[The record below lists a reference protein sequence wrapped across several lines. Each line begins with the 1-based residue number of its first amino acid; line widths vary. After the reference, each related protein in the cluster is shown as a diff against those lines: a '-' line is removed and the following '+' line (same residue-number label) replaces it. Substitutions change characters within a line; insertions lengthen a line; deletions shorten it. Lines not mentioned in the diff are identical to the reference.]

1 VAARKSKPRG
11 TRYHNYILRED
22 EHPGGLLS
30 FQTPYAKGKRAH
42 DDEHLFIVTHQAF
55 ELWFNQLIEEIR
67 RERTGAVAR
76 IEAGA
81 WGPSAKQVRRMAKI
95 AKLLADQYGVIGT
108 ISPSDFLVF
117 RDVLRPS
124 SGYDSSQFRALEL
137 ASGLRGDGAYLH
149 HLTGLDADREG
160 GAAGLSRKVD
170 AVLEALERG
179 RKIPLEGYSIVR
191 KLADQGD
198 LRGLRLI
205 RGVLG
210 SPSLRDAAYEA
221 ILEADLPDPPWP
233 AAKTRRF
240 EAGLA
245 REWQA
250 ARKSARAEHA
260 SFEVGVD
267 GAQAA
272 RIQSRVI
279 ALYRG

>member
-1 VAARKSKPRG
+1 
-11 TRYHNYILRED
+11 
-22 EHPGGLLS
+22 
-30 FQTPYAKGKRAH
+30 
-42 DDEHLFIVTHQAF
+42 
-55 ELWFNQLIEEIR
+55 
-67 RERTGAVAR
+67 
-76 IEAGA
+76 
-81 WGPSAKQVRRMAKI
+81 
-95 AKLLADQYGVIGT
+95 
-108 ISPSDFLVF
+108 
-117 RDVLRPS
+117 
-124 SGYDSSQFRALEL
+124 
-137 ASGLRGDGAYLH
+137 LRGDGAYLH

-272 RIQSRVI
+272 RIQSRLI
-279 ALYRG
+279 ALYRGVTDGDGRSARAWALLDLLEALFDYDEAFRNLRAIHINMVLRVIGGKPGTGGSTGARYLRSTLGYEFFPLLWRARDRMEGPD